1 MGVTWVRHM
10 LLTVQAVASAALC
23 LKPDGVFC
31 SFSPCIEQVQRT
43 CAALEEQGFFAVRT
57 MECLLRH
64 YEVRQEKIDALDDNV
79 QGGQNQQCE
88 LLLTFVFLY
97 VCVCTNAVHM
107 LGSVAARAVRFVLRL

>member
-1 MGVTWVRHM
+1 M
-10 LLTVQAVASAALC
+10 ASAAQC

-64 YEVRQEKIDALDDNV
+64 YEVRQEKIDALDDTV
-79 QGGQNQQCE
+79 QGGQHQQCE
-88 LLLTFVFLY
+88 LLLTVVFVY
-97 VCVCTNAVHM
+97 VCMCTHAVHM
-107 LGSVAARAVRFVLRL
+107 LGSVTPRAVLLVLHL